1 MVSFAVSCLL
11 ALINIGSTVAFN
23 SISSLALC
31 ALLSSYIVSIS
42 CLLLKRW
49 RNEPLLKSHFSLGKY
64 GFAINLISLIFLV
77 FAFVLSFFPPEPNP
91 TLQLMNWNI
100 LIYGVVVMF
109 SLIYF
114 WWKGRHV
121 YAGPVEYVRKGE

>member
-1 MVSFAVSCLL
+1 
-11 ALINIGSTVAFN
+11 
-23 SISSLALC
+23 
-31 ALLSSYIVSIS
+31 VSIS